1 MLLYTACLEA
11 CYLISCYFQLA
22 ESSEP
27 SLPGIRRSPLFEIS
41 NMDILLEP
49 AIRDNLGRVSVPL
62 ETNTDIENCL
72 YNEDNLM
79 VC

>member
-1 MLLYTACLEA
+1 MACLEV

-27 SLPGIRRSPLFEIS
+27 SLPGSRRSPLFDIS

-49 AIRDNLGRVSVPL
+49 EIHDNLGLVSAPIK
-62 ETNTDIENCL
+62 TNTDIKNCL
-72 YNEDNLM
+72 YSVENLM